1 MKQSK
6 LKSID
11 NGLFLY
17 GGLVTFT
24 LIGIALYNIQSKT
37 SLLTLVLFLPVAFYF
52 LVRIFSILNK
62 SLHRFLN
69 KDNLHHPYFGDF
81 SLATFL
87 SQNDYSFLF
96 NLFLL
101 ALAISAI
108 FFRISLNL
116 IK

>member
-1 MKQSK
+1 MKKSN

-37 SLLTLVLFLPVAFYF
+37 SLITLVLFLPVAFYF
-52 LVRIFSILNK
+52 LIRIFSSLNK
-62 SLHRFLN
+62 LLHRYLN
-69 KDNLHHPYFGDF
+69 VNQNHPYFGNF
-81 SLATFL
+81 TLANFFG
-87 SQNDYSFLF
+87 QNEYSFLF
-96 NLFLL
+96 NLLLL
-101 ALAISAI
+101 AIAISGI